1 MSEWALAYALE
12 LVVTIPAG
20 KVIWAKAKLAGA
32 LALPP
37 LWVALSL
44 YTTGRPGR
52 LDRRVLAA
60 LLGLTVLML
69 MLLWTAAANGAVWRL
84 AGPDAWVIVACSS
97 RACSQLEPFTE
108 DRVLSCCWRLWRHG
122 PPTR

>member
-1 MSEWALAYALE
+1 M
-12 LVVTIPAG
+12 
-20 KVIWAKAKLAGA
+20 
-32 LALPP
+32 PP

-84 AGPDAWVIVACSS
+84 AGPDA
-97 RACSQLEPFTE
+97 
-108 DRVLSCCWRLWRHG
+108 
-122 PPTR
+122 